1 MGSISKLIPKPLTK
15 VNKSTLIELNILRL
29 RKSGIKQVVINI
41 SWLGKMIKN
50 HLGDGKKYGIKIKYS
65 DEGNN
70 ILGTGGGIYNALKFL
85 GNEPFWLI
93 NADLFTN
100 YKININKKLLDNTYC
115 HLILVKNP
123 NHNKSGD
130 FDLQKG
136 KVIFNKSRNKKYT
149 FSGISIISPKLFNK
163 IKIKKNLL

>member
-1 MGSISKLIPKPLTK
+1 M
-15 VNKSTLIELNILRL
+15 
-29 RKSGIKQVVINI
+29 
-41 SWLGKMIKN
+41 
-50 HLGDGKKYGIKIKYS
+50 
-65 DEGNN
+65 
-70 ILGTGGGIYNALKFL
+70 GIYNALKFL

-130 FDLQKG
+130 FDLQK
-136 KVIFNKSRNKKYT
+136 VKS
-149 FSGISIISPKLFNK
+149 FSINLGIKSIRLVV
-163 IKIKKNLL
+163 

>member
-70 ILGTGGGIYNALKFL
+70 ILGTGGHI
-85 GNEPFWLI
+85 
-93 NADLFTN
+93 
-100 YKININKKLLDNTYC
+100 
-115 HLILVKNP
+115 
-123 NHNKSGD
+123 
-130 FDLQKG
+130 
-136 KVIFNKSRNKKYT
+136 
-149 FSGISIISPKLFNK
+149 
-163 IKIKKNLL
+163 